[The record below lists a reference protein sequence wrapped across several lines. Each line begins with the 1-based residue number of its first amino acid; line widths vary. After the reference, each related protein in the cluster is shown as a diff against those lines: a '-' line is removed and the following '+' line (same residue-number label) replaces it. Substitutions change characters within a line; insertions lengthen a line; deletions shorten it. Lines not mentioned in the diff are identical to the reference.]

1 LTIRVDLDRL
11 SRKPI
16 PPLPLRACQQAGNKG
31 ALEGFEKEEMMK
43 RLILI
48 CLTGLATIFLTMTA
62 HAEKP
67 VYGGSLTVAM
77 GVEPPGLDPTIATSA
92 AIPRVVYSNLL
103 EGLVKID
110 RNGKI
115 VAALA
120 KSHKIS
126 KDGKEYTFILKKGV
140 KFHDGKPF
148 NAEDVKFTFDRLMDV
163 QKTGTAHPEYYKDI
177 DSVQVVDSHTVKIG
191 LKNVNS
197 MFLFNL
203 ARPDSIVVSSQS
215 VDKLK
220 SAPIGTGPF
229 KFVEWVRGDHV
240 TLAKFENYQ
249 RKGIPYLDRVTFKF
263 IGDPSAQIASLKA
276 GDIDAVAYDVSPE
289 NALLLEKD
297 PKFKVL
303 DGYTTT
309 KVILS
314 TNNSRKPFTDVRVR
328 RAMAYAIDR
337 KALIKGAMSGFGVP
351 IGSHMDPGNPY
362 YIDLTSVY
370 PYNPQKAKQLLNEA
384 GYPNGFE
391 AVLKL
396 PERYAY
402 ARRTGEIVADM
413 LAQVGIKLKIELIEW
428 GQWIDRVFKNAD
440 YDLTVIGHAEPFD
453 ISIYANPKYYF
464 RYNSPTFQET
474 LKKAEMEPNP
484 KVQKELYIACQKII
498 TEDAVNGFL
507 YVLPSLPT
515 MKKEVMNWW
524 KNYPMTA
531 VDVTEVWI
539 QK

>member
-1 LTIRVDLDRL
+1 MVFITSI
-11 SRKPI
+11 
-16 PPLPLRACQQAGNKG
+16 
-31 ALEGFEKEEMMK
+31 
-43 RLILI
+43 
-48 CLTGLATIFLTMTA
+48 T
-62 HAEKP
+62 HAQKP
-67 VYGGSLTVAM
+67 VSGGSLTIAQ
-77 GVEPPGLDPTIATSA
+77 GVEPPGLDPTTATSA
-92 AIPRVVYSNLL
+92 AIPRVVYSNVL

-115 VAALA
+115 VPALA
-120 KSHKIS
+120 KGYKIS
-126 KDGKEYTFILKKGV
+126 KDGKEYTFVLKKGV

-148 NAEDVKFTFDRLMDV
+148 DAEDVKFTFDRLMDP
-163 QKTGTAHPEYYKDI
+163 KTGTAHPEYYRDI
-177 DSVQVVDSHTVKIG
+177 ESVQVVDNYTVKIK

-197 MFLFNL
+197 MFQFNL
-203 ARPDSIVVSSQS
+203 ARPDSIIINSQA

-220 SAPIGTGPF
+220 SAPVGTGPF

-240 TLAKFENYQ
+240 TLTKFGAYHV
-249 RKGIPYLDRVTFKF
+249 KGIPYLDKVTFKF

-276 GDIDAVAYDVSPE
+276 GDIDAIAYDVSPE

-303 DGYTTT
+303 NGYTTS
-309 KVILS
+309 KVVLS

-328 RAMAYAIDR
+328 RAMAHAIDR
-337 KALIKGAMSGFGVP
+337 SALIKGAMSGYGVP
-351 IGSHMDPGNPY
+351 IGTHMEPGNPY
-362 YIDLTSVY
+362 YIDLTSTY
-370 PYNPQKAKQLLNEA
+370 PYNPETAKQLLTEA

-391 AVLKL
+391 AVIKL

-402 ARRTGEIVADM
+402 AKRSGEIIADM
-413 LAQVGIKLKIELIEW
+413 LSQVGIKLKIELTEW

-453 ISIYANPKYYF
+453 INIYANPKYYF
-464 RYNSPTFQET
+464 RYDSPKFQET
-474 LKKAEMEPNP
+474 LKKAEEEADP
-484 KVQKELYIACQKII
+484 KALKELYIVCQKII

-507 YVLPSLPT
+507 FVLPSLPT

-524 KNYPMTA
+524 KDYPMTA

>member
-1 LTIRVDLDRL
+1 M
-11 SRKPI
+11 RKF
-16 PPLPLRACQQAGNKG
+16 LFS
-31 ALEGFEKEEMMK
+31 GF
-43 RLILI
+43 
-48 CLTGLATIFLTMTA
+48 IFLTLILLTPFA
-62 HAEKP
+62 HAQKP
-67 VYGGSLTVAM
+67 IYGGSITIAQ
-77 GVEPPGLDPTIATSA
+77 GVEPPGLDPTTATST
-92 AIPRVVYSNLL
+92 AIPRVVYSNVL

-110 RNGKI
+110 RNGK
-115 VAALA
+115 VAPALA
-120 KSHKIS
+120 KDLKIS
-126 KDGKEYTFILKKGV
+126 KDGKEYTFILKRGV

-148 NAEDVKFTFDRLMDV
+148 DAEDVKFTFDRLMDP
-163 QKTGTAHPEYYKDI
+163 KTATVHPEYYKDI
-177 DSVQVVDSHTVKIG
+177 DLVQALDSHTIKIK

-203 ARPDSIVVSSQS
+203 ARPDSIIVNKQAADKMKS
-215 VDKLK
+215 V
-220 SAPIGTGPF
+220 PVGTGPF
-229 KFVEWVRGDHV
+229 KFMEWMPGDHI
-240 TLAKFENYQ
+240 TLTKFGDYH
-249 RKGIPYLDRVTFKF
+249 RKGIPYLDKVTFKF

-276 GDIDAVAYDVSPE
+276 GDIDAIAYDVSPE

-303 DGYTTT
+303 NGYTTT

-314 TNNSRKPFTDVRVR
+314 TNHSRKPFNDIRVR
-328 RAMAYAIDR
+328 KAMAHAIDR
-337 KALIKGAMSGFGVP
+337 SALIKGAMSGYGVP

-370 PYNPQKAKQLLNEA
+370 PYDPQKAKQLLTDA

-391 AVLKL
+391 AIIKL

-402 ARRTGEIVADM
+402 ARRTGEIIADM
-413 LAQVGIKLKIELIEW
+413 LSQVGIKLKIELTEW

-453 ISIYANPKYYF
+453 ISIYANPTYYF
-464 RYNSPTFQET
+464 RYDSPKFQEM
-474 LKKAEMEPNP
+474 LKKAEMEADP
-484 KVQKELYIACQKII
+484 KIRKELYIACQKII

-515 MKKEVMNWW
+515 MKKEVVNWW
-524 KNYPMTA
+524 MNYPMTA

>member
-1 LTIRVDLDRL
+1 MCLAIAFLAPIAYAQKPIYGGYLTI
-11 SRKPI
+11 
-16 PPLPLRACQQAGNKG
+16 AQ
-31 ALEGFEKEEMMK
+31 
-43 RLILI
+43 
-48 CLTGLATIFLTMTA
+48 
-62 HAEKP
+62 
-67 VYGGSLTVAM
+67 
-77 GVEPPGLDPTIATSA
+77 GVEPPGLDPTTATST
-92 AIPRVVYSNLL
+92 AIPRVVYSNIL
-103 EGLVKID
+103 EGLVEID

-115 VAALA
+115 APALA
-120 KSHKIS
+120 KDFKIS
-126 KDGKEYTFILKKGV
+126 KDGKEYTFSLKRGV

-148 NAEDVKFTFDRLMDV
+148 DAEDVKFTFERLMDP
-163 QKTGTAHPEYYKDI
+163 KTATAHPEYYKDI
-177 DSVQVVDSHTVKIG
+177 DSVQVTDNHTVKIK

-203 ARPDSIVVSSQS
+203 ARGDSIIVNKQA
-215 VDKLK
+215 VDRLK

-229 KFVEWVRGDHV
+229 KFVEWVRGDHI
-240 TLAKFENYQ
+240 TLAKFDDYHK
-249 RKGIPYLDRVTFKF
+249 KGIPYLDKVTFKF

-276 GDIDAVAYDVSPE
+276 GDIDAIAYDVSPE

-303 DGYTTT
+303 NGYTTT

-314 TNNSRKPFTDVRVR
+314 TNHSRKPFNDVRIR

-337 KALIKGAMSGFGVP
+337 SALIKGAMSGYGVP
-351 IGSHMDPGNPY
+351 IGTHMDPGNPY

-370 PYNPQKAKQLLNEA
+370 PYDPQRAKQLLKEA
-384 GYPNGFE
+384 GYADGFE
-391 AVLKL
+391 AVIKL

-402 ARRTGEIVADM
+402 ARRTGEIIADM
-413 LAQVGIKLKIELIEW
+413 LSQVGIRLKIELTEW
-428 GQWIDRVFKNAD
+428 GQWIDRVFKNGD

-453 ISIYANPKYYF
+453 INIYAKPTYYF
-464 RYNSPTFQET
+464 RYDSSKFQET
-474 LKKAEMEPNP
+474 LKKAEMEADP
-484 KVQKELYIACQKII
+484 KIRKELYIACQKII

-515 MKKEVMNWW
+515 MKKEIMNWW
-524 KNYPMTA
+524 KDYPMTA